1 MPSIPDPRAAVAPD
15 SGRARWLMLLAL
27 TGGFTLS
34 QAWRTI
40 AAIMAPALQR
50 DFALSAQQ
58 LGLFAGIFHFA
69 FGALQLLMGV
79 GIDLYGVR
87 RTVLAAFPLT
97 VAGAALS
104 ALAHDFPLLLL
115 GQALIGIGCAPA
127 FLVCSV
133 FIVQRFPPGQ
143 FASVSGTV
151 LALGGVGMLI
161 TGTPLAW
168 VIETS
173 SWRGGFVA
181 LGALSV
187 LAWLAIWR
195 VVREPGGGTVEP
207 GAGVPGPGEA
217 AHGVRR
223 ETLGD
228 ALRGFVALFAM
239 PHTWGIV
246 ALSAVTYAAFV
257 TLRGLWLGPMLIER
271 YGMSLVQA
279 GNVAIGVSLASM
291 VALPL
296 FGRFDPGPG
305 TRRRRLVQFTLVC
318 AALFV
323 LLALGAGVA
332 ADIALS
338 TLYAVLTG
346 FIVYQYADVRAAY
359 PAAVIGRAL
368 ALFTMAMFL
377 GVALM
382 QWLTGVAA
390 SAAAARGVATY
401 TAVMGAIAAMLVAGA
416 AAFAWLPQP
425 AGRDANGR
433 EANGRDT
440 DGRDAGGR
448 DAEGQGADGRP
459 DATGR

>member
-1 MPSIPDPRAAVAPD
+1 MSSIPQSQAADASAASRADWV
-15 SGRARWLMLLAL
+15 MLLAL

-34 QAWRTI
+34 TAWRTI

-79 GIDLYGVR
+79 GIDVHGVR

-97 VAGAALS
+97 VAGAILS
-104 ALAHDFPLLLL
+104 ALTHDFSLLLL

-133 FIVQRFPPGQ
+133 FIARRFPPER
-143 FASVSGTV
+143 FASVSGIV
-151 LALGGVGMLI
+151 LALGGVGMLM

-168 VIETS
+168 VIEAS
-173 SWRGGFVA
+173 SWRGGFVV
-181 LGALSV
+181 LGVLSV
-187 LAWLAIWR
+187 LAWLAIWWL
-195 VVREPGGGTVEP
+195 VREAGDGVHAAS
-207 GAGVPGPGEA
+207 GAPPA
-217 AHGVRR
+217 VRR
-223 ETLGD
+223 ETLAD

-257 TLRGLWLGPMLIER
+257 TLRGLWLGPMLIDR

-279 GNVAIGVSLASM
+279 GNVAIVVSLASM

-296 FGRFDPGPG
+296 WGRFDPGAG
-305 TRRRRLVQFTLVC
+305 TRRRRLVQFTLGC
-318 AALFV
+318 ALLFV
-323 LLALGAGVA
+323 LLALGAGPA
-332 ADIALS
+332 ADIGLS
-338 TLYAVLTG
+338 IAYSLLTG
-346 FIVYQYADVRAAY
+346 YIVYQYADVRAAY
-359 PAAVIGRAL
+359 PAAMIGRAL

-382 QWLTGVAA
+382 QWATGAVA
-390 SAAAARGVATY
+390 SAASGWHVPTY
-401 TAVMGAIAAMLVAGA
+401 AVVMGTIAAMLAAGA
-416 AAFAWLPQP
+416 LAFAWLPQP
-425 AGRDANGR
+425 GSRSS
-433 EANGRDT
+433 
-440 DGRDAGGR
+440 
-448 DAEGQGADGRP
+448 
-459 DATGR
+459 

>member
-1 MPSIPDPRAAVAPD
+1 MSSIPQSQAADASASSRADWV
-15 SGRARWLMLLAL
+15 MLLAL

-34 QAWRTI
+34 TAWRTI

-79 GIDLYGVR
+79 GIDVHGVR

-97 VAGAALS
+97 VAGAILS
-104 ALAHDFPLLLL
+104 ALTHDFSLLLL

-133 FIVQRFPPGQ
+133 FIARRFPPER
-143 FASVSGTV
+143 FASISGIV
-151 LALGGVGMLI
+151 LALGGVGMLM

-168 VIETS
+168 VIEAS
-173 SWRGGFVA
+173 SWRGGFVV

-187 LAWLAIWR
+187 LAWLAIWWL
-195 VVREPGGGTVEP
+195 VREAGDGVHEAS
-207 GAGVPGPGEA
+207 GAPPE
-217 AHGVRR
+217 VRR
-223 ETLGD
+223 ETLAD

-257 TLRGLWLGPMLIER
+257 TLRGLWLGPMLIDR

-279 GNVAIGVSLASM
+279 GNVAIVVSLASM

-296 FGRFDPGPG
+296 WGRFDPGAG
-305 TRRRRLVQFTLVC
+305 TRRRRLVQFTLGC
-318 AALFV
+318 ALLFV
-323 LLALGAGVA
+323 LLALGAGPA
-332 ADIALS
+332 ADIGLS
-338 TLYAVLTG
+338 IAYSLLTG
-346 FIVYQYADVRAAY
+346 YIVYQYADVRAAY
-359 PAAVIGRAL
+359 PASMIGRAL

-382 QWLTGVAA
+382 QWATGAVA
-390 SAAAARGVATY
+390 SAASGWHVPTY
-401 TAVMGAIAAMLVAGA
+401 AVVMGTIAAMLAAGA
-416 AAFAWLPQP
+416 LAFAWLPQP
-425 AGRDANGR
+425 GSRSS
-433 EANGRDT
+433 
-440 DGRDAGGR
+440 
-448 DAEGQGADGRP
+448 
-459 DATGR
+459 

>member
-1 MPSIPDPRAAVAPD
+1 MPSPPDPRPPAPPAA
-15 SGRARWLMLLAL
+15 SRADWLMLLAL

-34 QAWRTI
+34 TAWRTI
-40 AAIMAPALQR
+40 AAIMAPALQH

-79 GIDLYGVR
+79 GIDLHGVR

-97 VAGAALS
+97 VVGAVLS
-104 ALAHDFPLLLL
+104 ALAHDFSLLLL

-133 FIVQRFPPGQ
+133 FIARHFPPGQ
-143 FASVSGTV
+143 FASVSGIV
-151 LALGGVGMLI
+151 LALGGVGMLM

-168 VIETS
+168 VIEAS
-173 SWRGGFVA
+173 SWRGGFVV

-187 LAWLAIWR
+187 LAWLVMWWL
-195 VVREPGGGTVEP
+195 VREDS
-207 GAGVPGPGEA
+207 A
-217 AHGVRR
+217 APR
-223 ETLGD
+223 ETGSESLGD
-228 ALRGFVALFAM
+228 AMRSFVALFAL

-279 GNVAIGVSLASM
+279 GNVAIAVSLAGM
-291 VALPL
+291 VALPI
-296 FGRFDPGPG
+296 FGRFDPGAG
-305 TRRRRLVQFTLVC
+305 TRRRRLVQFTLGC

-323 LLALGAGVA
+323 LLALGAGPA
-332 ADIALS
+332 ADIGLS
-338 TLYAVLTG
+338 IAYSLLTG

-359 PAAVIGRAL
+359 PASMIGRAL

-382 QWLTGVAA
+382 QWATGAAA
-390 SAAAARGVATY
+390 SAASGWQVPTY
-401 TAVMGAIAAMLVAGA
+401 AVVMGAIAAMLAAGA

-425 AGRDANGR
+425 PAQPPAQPPQD
-433 EANGRDT
+433 
-440 DGRDAGGR
+440 
-448 DAEGQGADGRP
+448 
-459 DATGR
+459 

>member
-1 MPSIPDPRAAVAPD
+1 MPSLPDPRPPAAPAASRTD
-15 SGRARWLMLLAL
+15 WLMLLAL

-34 QAWRTI
+34 TSWRTI

-79 GIDLYGVR
+79 GIDLHGVR

-104 ALAHDFPLLLL
+104 ALTHDFSLLLL

-133 FIVQRFPPGQ
+133 FIARHFPPEQ
-143 FASVSGTV
+143 FASVSGIV

-168 VIETS
+168 VIEAS
-173 SWRGGFVA
+173 SWRGGFVV

-187 LAWLAIWR
+187 LAWLVIWWL
-195 VVREPGGGTVEP
+195 VHEAGDDAHASGEGLREGG
-207 GAGVPGPGEA
+207 A
-217 AHGVRR
+217 AAREIPR

-228 ALRGFVALFAM
+228 ALRGFVALFAL

-246 ALSAVTYAAFV
+246 GLGAVTYAAFV

-279 GNVAIGVSLASM
+279 GNVAIAVSLAGM
-291 VALPL
+291 VALPV
-296 FGRFDPGPG
+296 FGRFDPGEA
-305 TRRRRLVQFTLVC
+305 TRRRRLVQFTLGC

-323 LLALGAGVA
+323 LLALGAGA
-332 ADIALS
+332 AIDIGVSIAYSL
-338 TLYAVLTG
+338 LTG
-346 FIVYQYADVRAAY
+346 FIVYQYSDVRAAY
-359 PAAVIGRAL
+359 PAPMIGRAL

-382 QWLTGVAA
+382 QWATGAAA
-390 SAAAARGVATY
+390 SAASGWQVPTY
-401 TAVMGAIAAMLVAGA
+401 AVVMGAIAAMLAAGA

-425 AGRDANGR
+425 PVQVPPQVPSQPPRQAPPQPPRG
-433 EANGRDT
+433 
-440 DGRDAGGR
+440 
-448 DAEGQGADGRP
+448 
-459 DATGR
+459 

>member
-1 MPSIPDPRAAVAPD
+1 MSSTPAPGAATPASSRADWV
-15 SGRARWLMLLAL
+15 MLLAL

-34 QAWRTI
+34 TAWRTI

-79 GIDLYGVR
+79 GIDVHGLR

-104 ALAHDFPLLLL
+104 ALTHDFSLLLL

-133 FIVQRFPPGQ
+133 FIARRFPPER
-143 FASVSGTV
+143 FASVSGIV
-151 LALGGVGMLI
+151 LALGGVGMLM

-168 VIETS
+168 VIEAS

-187 LAWLAIWR
+187 LAWLAIWWL
-195 VVREPGGGTVEP
+195 VREA
-207 GAGVPGPGEA
+207 GAG
-217 AHGVRR
+217 AHELDGAPPEGRR
-223 ETLGD
+223 ETLAD

-257 TLRGLWLGPMLIER
+257 TLRGLWLGPMLIDR

-279 GNVAIGVSLASM
+279 GNVAIVVSLASM

-296 FGRFDPGPG
+296 WGRFDPGPG
-305 TRRRRLVQFTLVC
+305 TRRRRLVQFTLGC
-318 AALFV
+318 ALLFV
-323 LLALGAGVA
+323 LLALGAGPA
-332 ADIALS
+332 ADVGLSIAYSL
-338 TLYAVLTG
+338 LTG
-346 FIVYQYADVRAAY
+346 YIVYQYADVRAAY
-359 PAAVIGRAL
+359 PASMIGRAL

-382 QWLTGVAA
+382 QWATGAVA
-390 SAAAARGVATY
+390 SAASGWHVPTY
-401 TAVMGAIAAMLVAGA
+401 AVVMGTIAAMLAAGA
-416 AAFAWLPQP
+416 LAFAWLPQP
-425 AGRDANGR
+425 
-433 EANGRDT
+433 
-440 DGRDAGGR
+440 
-448 DAEGQGADGRP
+448 GRP
-459 DATGR
+459 HAQR

>member
-1 MPSIPDPRAAVAPD
+1 MSSIPQSQAADASAASRADWV
-15 SGRARWLMLLAL
+15 MLLAL

-34 QAWRTI
+34 TAWRTI

-79 GIDLYGVR
+79 GIDVHGVR

-97 VAGAALS
+97 FAGAILS
-104 ALAHDFPLLLL
+104 ALTHDFSLLLL

-133 FIVQRFPPGQ
+133 FIARRFPPER
-143 FASVSGTV
+143 FASVSGIV
-151 LALGGVGMLI
+151 LALGGVGMLM

-168 VIETS
+168 VIEAS
-173 SWRGGFVA
+173 SWRGGFVV
-181 LGALSV
+181 LGVLSV
-187 LAWLAIWR
+187 LAWLAIWWL
-195 VVREPGGGTVEP
+195 VREAGDGVHAAS
-207 GAGVPGPGEA
+207 GAAPQ
-217 AHGVRR
+217 VRR
-223 ETLGD
+223 ETLAD

-257 TLRGLWLGPMLIER
+257 TLRGLWLGPMLIDR

-279 GNVAIGVSLASM
+279 GNVAIVVSLASM

-296 FGRFDPGPG
+296 WGRFDPGAG
-305 TRRRRLVQFTLVC
+305 TRRRRLVQFTLGC
-318 AALFV
+318 ALLFV
-323 LLALGAGVA
+323 LLALGAGPA
-332 ADIALS
+332 ADIGLS
-338 TLYAVLTG
+338 IAYSLLTG
-346 FIVYQYADVRAAY
+346 YIVYQYADVRAAY
-359 PAAVIGRAL
+359 PAAMIGRAL

-382 QWLTGVAA
+382 QWATGAVA
-390 SAAAARGVATY
+390 SAASGWHVPTY
-401 TAVMGAIAAMLVAGA
+401 AVVMGTIAAMLAAGA
-416 AAFAWLPQP
+416 LAFAWLPQP
-425 AGRDANGR
+425 GSRSS
-433 EANGRDT
+433 
-440 DGRDAGGR
+440 
-448 DAEGQGADGRP
+448 
-459 DATGR
+459 

>member
-1 MPSIPDPRAAVAPD
+1 
-15 SGRARWLMLLAL
+15 MLLAL

-34 QAWRTI
+34 TAWRTI

-79 GIDLYGVR
+79 GIDVHGLR

-104 ALAHDFPLLLL
+104 ALTHDFSLLLL

-133 FIVQRFPPGQ
+133 FIARRFPPER
-143 FASVSGTV
+143 FASVSGIV
-151 LALGGVGMLI
+151 LALGGVGMLM

-168 VIETS
+168 VIEAS

-187 LAWLAIWR
+187 LAWLAIWWL
-195 VVREPGGGTVEP
+195 VREA
-207 GAGVPGPGEA
+207 GAG
-217 AHGVRR
+217 AHELDGAPTEGRR
-223 ETLGD
+223 ETLAD

-257 TLRGLWLGPMLIER
+257 TLRGLWLGPMLIDR

-279 GNVAIGVSLASM
+279 GNVAIVVSLASM

-296 FGRFDPGPG
+296 WGRFDPGAG
-305 TRRRRLVQFTLVC
+305 TRRRRLVQFTLGC
-318 AALFV
+318 ALLFV
-323 LLALGAGVA
+323 LLALGAGPT
-332 ADIALS
+332 ADVGLSIAYSL
-338 TLYAVLTG
+338 LTG
-346 FIVYQYADVRAAY
+346 YIVYQYADVRAAY
-359 PAAVIGRAL
+359 PASMIGRAL

-382 QWLTGVAA
+382 QWATGAVA
-390 SAAAARGVATY
+390 SAASGWHVPTY
-401 TAVMGAIAAMLVAGA
+401 AVVMGTIAAMLAAGA
-416 AAFAWLPQP
+416 LAFAWLPQP
-425 AGRDANGR
+425 
-433 EANGRDT
+433 
-440 DGRDAGGR
+440 
-448 DAEGQGADGRP
+448 GRP
-459 DATGR
+459 RAQR